1 MAEKLVQ
8 LFVNQKE
15 DVEPEMANLDQRWDL
30 IVQEVEKRI
39 KSNEAFRMVEVEE
52 IKTTIS
58 HLSIPSEPVVTVTQ
72 PSPVIDP
79 DEEIITLIGMISH
92 KKSLITIFGHKHF
105 RHKFHQKIDIFHVKI
120 STASNF
126 GSYLV

>member
-15 DVEPEMANLDQRWDL
+15 DVEPEMANLDQRWDH

-79 DEEIITLIGMISH
+79 DEEIITLIGTISH
-92 KKSLITIFGHKHF
+92 KNFWSQTFYK
-105 RHKFHQKIDIFHVKI
+105 KI
-120 STASNF
+120 STAFNI
-126 GSYLV
+126 GSYLDLNC

>member
-15 DVEPEMANLDQRWDL
+15 DVEPEMANLDQRWDH

-79 DEEIITLIGMISH
+79 DEEIITLIG
-92 KKSLITIFGHKHF
+92 TIPHNNLWSQTFYK
-105 RHKFHQKIDIFHVKI
+105 KI
-120 STASNF
+120 STAFNI
-126 GSYLV
+126 GSYLD

>member
-105 RHKFHQKIDIFHVKI
+105 RHKFHQNIFHAKI

>member
-92 KKSLITIFGHKHF
+92 KKSLITIFGHKQF

-120 STASNF
+120 STASNL